1 MSASRMC
8 KQWKLKTYT
17 THEMVL
23 KVKLANARL
32 VLFESFENL
41 VNLSAFQ
48 VSISNCRTSPP
59 YPNTLGHDLSSS

>member
-1 MSASRMC
+1 MC

-23 KVKLANARL
+23 KVELANARL

-41 VNLSAFQ
+41 GNLSVFQ
-48 VSISNCRTSPP
+48 VSNANCYTSPP
-59 YPNTLGHDLSSS
+59 YSNTLGHDLSSS